1 MPGRLF
7 LFDGT
12 AIFYRGYYGIDVT
25 LTNSK
30 GEPTNALFGT
40 ARMLSK
46 FTKER
51 MEEGDY
57 AIFAFDRKEET
68 KRHKAYEAYKAT
80 REAMPDALVAQ
91 LRDIPELV
99 EAFGIKFLSIAG
111 LEADDIVAT
120 AAKRYRNDVDEV
132 LVITGDKDLLQLV
145 DDKIRIL
152 RFVTG
157 LTDLELYDK
166 KRVLSKFELEPER
179 LHALL
184 SLAGDSSDNIPG
196 VPGIGIK
203 TAQKLLKEYGDIDGI
218 YENIRQLSP
227 GLRKKLIDGRNSLEL
242 SMELVRLLDDEDL
255 KITLDDI
262 KYEGYRKSDLRKVLL
277 KLEFSSMINEYS
289 LIDEADDSLSD
300 IDGYRL
306 LKSEKELEK
315 LFARMRENPLFA
327 IDLETSSLDPHS
339 AEIVGISVSFEEG
352 TGYYIPIAHKSNEW
366 QADKDKVLERL
377 KELLEDEAT
386 KVIGQNLKFDYSVLS
401 VNGIHPVDPEFDTMI
416 AAYLLSPDTKRF
428 NLDELALKF
437 LGYKTI
443 KFEDLMKRNQLGTD
457 FSKVPLEEAARY
469 SVEDADISLRLSG
482 VLRKK
487 IYEQELEEILRDIEL
502 ALIPVLAD
510 LELNGVYFDIPSLN
524 GLSKKYGKILDKIL
538 EDLFTLTGEQFNP
551 NSPSQVGRVLFDR
564 LGLAPSKKTK
574 SGSYSTSADALEEL
588 AGEHPAVQKLLDY
601 RKYQKLK
608 GTYLD
613 SLPALV
619 NSVTGRIHT
628 SYHQTGTGTGRLSSS
643 NPNMQNLPIRD
654 EEGKEIRKC
663 VVPQKKGW
671 KIVSADYSQI
681 ELRILAHLSQD
692 EQLLDAFKNERDVH
706 SLTAS
711 NLYGVKGS
719 DVTEEQRRI
728 GKMVNFSIIYGIS
741 SYGLANRLK
750 IPSNVA
756 EEMISNYFKAYPQVR
771 SFISNTISE
780 AKEKGFVRTM
790 FGRRREIPQ
799 FKTRNRNVIQ
809 EGERIAINTP
819 IQGTA
824 ADIMK
829 MAMIKI
835 YKLLNEN
842 SMESFAILQVHDEMV
857 YEAPESELDRL
868 KEILKEG
875 MSEVVTLSVPL
886 DIEISVG
893 DYWC

>member
-51 MEEGDY
+51 MKEGDY

-196 VPGIGIK
+196 IPGIGIK
-203 TAQKLLKEYGDIDGI
+203 TAQKLLKEYDDIDGI

-262 KYEGYRKSDLRKVLL
+262 KYQGYRKSDLRKVLL
-277 KLEFSSMINEYS
+277 KLEFSSIINEYS
-289 LIDEADDSLSD
+289 LIDEADDSLLD

-386 KVIGQNLKFDYSVLS
+386 K
-401 VNGIHPVDPEFDTMI
+401 
-416 AAYLLSPDTKRF
+416 
-428 NLDELALKF
+428 
-437 LGYKTI
+437 
-443 KFEDLMKRNQLGTD
+443 
-457 FSKVPLEEAARY
+457 
-469 SVEDADISLRLSG
+469 
-482 VLRKK
+482 
-487 IYEQELEEILRDIEL
+487 
-502 ALIPVLAD
+502 
-510 LELNGVYFDIPSLN
+510 
-524 GLSKKYGKILDKIL
+524 
-538 EDLFTLTGEQFNP
+538 
-551 NSPSQVGRVLFDR
+551 
-564 LGLAPSKKTK
+564 
-574 SGSYSTSADALEEL
+574 
-588 AGEHPAVQKLLDY
+588 
-601 RKYQKLK
+601 
-608 GTYLD
+608 
-613 SLPALV
+613 
-619 NSVTGRIHT
+619 
-628 SYHQTGTGTGRLSSS
+628 
-643 NPNMQNLPIRD
+643 
-654 EEGKEIRKC
+654 
-663 VVPQKKGW
+663 
-671 KIVSADYSQI
+671 
-681 ELRILAHLSQD
+681 
-692 EQLLDAFKNERDVH
+692 
-706 SLTAS
+706 
-711 NLYGVKGS
+711 
-719 DVTEEQRRI
+719 
-728 GKMVNFSIIYGIS
+728 
-741 SYGLANRLK
+741 
-750 IPSNVA
+750 
-756 EEMISNYFKAYPQVR
+756 
-771 SFISNTISE
+771 
-780 AKEKGFVRTM
+780 
-790 FGRRREIPQ
+790 
-799 FKTRNRNVIQ
+799 
-809 EGERIAINTP
+809 
-819 IQGTA
+819 
-824 ADIMK
+824 
-829 MAMIKI
+829 
-835 YKLLNEN
+835 
-842 SMESFAILQVHDEMV
+842 
-857 YEAPESELDRL
+857 
-868 KEILKEG
+868 
-875 MSEVVTLSVPL
+875 
-886 DIEISVG
+886 
-893 DYWC
+893 